1 MKRNRTLSLI
11 IIALT
16 YITICIGT
24 FLLYGVFDNI
34 LPDIKDK
41 AILNLFIVDVIMT
54 VFVFIISS
62 CFSNSSIYDPYWSV
76 MPIILITIYALKLE
90 VIDNGFVILLIVT
103 IFVWGLRLTANFIY
117 TFKNLH
123 IQDWRYVNLKEKHPV
138 LWPLINLFGIHLFPT
153 IIVFIGL
160 LPAFKYVLEFNIGTT
175 PTISTYLGVI
185 IAFLGIVIETIADG
199 ELHSFK
205 NISSNDGLVCDKGLW
220 KTSRH
225 PNYFGEI
232 LFWIGIWWMGSSFY
246 KDSTWILIF
255 SPLIIFLMFVTISIP
270 MMEKRQLETKQ
281 GYKEYMESTN
291 MLLPIF
297 SKKKENK

>member
-1 MKRNRTLSLI
+1 MKRNRALSLI

-16 YITICIGT
+16 YIIVCIGS
-24 FLLYGVFDNI
+24 FLLYGLFDSI

-62 CFSNSSIYDPYWSV
+62 CFANSSIYDPYWSV
-76 MPIILITIYALKLE
+76 MPIILITIYALKLK
-90 VIDNGFVILLIVT
+90 VIDNGFVILLIGT
-103 IFVWGLRLTANFIY
+103 IFIWGIRLTANFIY

-123 IQDWRYVNLKEKHPV
+123 IQDWRYVNLKEKHPA

-153 IIVFIGL
+153 VIVFIGL
-160 LPAFKYVLEFNIGTT
+160 LPAFKYVLEFNVGTT

-185 IAFLGIVIETIADG
+185 IAFLGIIIETVADG
-199 ELHSFK
+199 QLHSFK
-205 NISSNDGLVCDKGLW
+205 NVSSNDGLVCDKGLW